1 MSSIDIGIELAQRLA
16 KLGKVMKE
24 SHGRA
29 ALAGAMTIERYAKED
44 DEIPLVTG
52 FLQSS
57 TYAREND
64 SDENAA
70 EVVSEADYSWYVHMG
85 TEKMDARPYFT
96 NTINNREDEIVEA
109 IKSQIQKDIDK
120 AMGG

>member
-24 SHGRA
+24 SQGRA

-44 DEIPLVTG
+44 DEIPVVTG
-52 FLQSS
+52 FLQGS
-57 TYAREND
+57 TYAREDDND
-64 SDENAA
+64 KNAA
-70 EVVSEADYSWYVHMG
+70 EVVSEADYSFYVHFG
-85 TEKMDARPYFT
+85 TETQSAQPYFT